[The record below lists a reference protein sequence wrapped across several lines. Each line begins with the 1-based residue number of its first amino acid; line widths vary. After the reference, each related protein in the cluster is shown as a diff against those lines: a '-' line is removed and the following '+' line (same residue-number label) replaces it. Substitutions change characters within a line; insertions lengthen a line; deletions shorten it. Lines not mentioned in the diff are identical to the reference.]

1 MTLEEK
7 REIIVKNK
15 DPALAALEAVSDRIY
30 DLTDPLLNNA
40 GELMTSKISN
50 HDVQQFVKDLR
61 NDSSKYEKV
70 RQKLL
75 SGDFNL
81 SLTEINYVALAF
93 HYCAENMRGEIISLN
108 KAIEL
113 SESIVKD
120 LMSAESKKSEN

>member
-7 REIIVKNK
+7 REIIIKNK
-15 DPALAALEAVSDRIY
+15 DPALAALESVSDRIY
-30 DLTDPLLNNA
+30 DLTDPLLNDKGNI
-40 GELMTSKISN
+40 MTAKIGNS
-50 HDVQQFVKDLR
+50 DAQQFVKQLR
-61 NDSSKYEKV
+61 DDSNKYEKV

-93 HYCAENMRGEIISLN
+93 HFCSERMRGEIISLE

-113 SESIVKD
+113 SEGIVKD
-120 LMSAESKKSEN
+120 LISTDKKQSEI

>member
-7 REIIVKNK
+7 REIVVKNK

-30 DLTDPLLNNA
+30 DLTDPLLNDKGNI
-40 GELMTSKISN
+40 MTAKIGN
-50 HDVQQFVKDLR
+50 YDAQQFVKTLR
-61 NDSSKYEKV
+61 DDSSKYESI
-70 RQKLL
+70 RGKLL

-93 HYCAENMRGEIISLN
+93 HFCAENMRGQINSLN

-113 SESIVKD
+113 SEAIVKD
-120 LMSAESKKSEN
+120 LMSATNES